1 MIVLIYFIIIFSQI
15 DETCKT
21 IGEEI
26 TKKMNNNEEFLF
38 IKGFKD
44 IKIKTLENEA
54 KKIDFTNQKL
64 YFGQN
69 ILSEFDK
76 FERPDIVFD
85 EYFFW
90 SDNTC
95 GYIDSSYLK
104 TDIFIQSNNKI
115 KKFDKSFCKKYLS
128 NFEPEFVIKNKYLK
142 KKSYIYLFIDGIKK
156 NTFEIKQKYNAILF
170 KGMINFE
177 RINFNDDVFV
187 VLQNGE
193 CGFVEKDN
201 ILVEDYQDFDEN
213 KKFDLNKYKKHI
225 LNDKESQLLSIVKS
239 KYPDF
244 IKNYLNKYLIS
255 INFIENYENY
265 GYTEVVKRNGEY
277 FFKIYIDSNIF
288 NLNAKTYLNN
298 LNNSNFIIDYLFNK
312 VEIDIYENISGLEIL
327 LFKLTI
333 EGMYNIKNNILL
345 QNIFE
350 NSRGFTE
357 YLIQILENIK
367 ENNKSVLTTKLNDF
381 YEEIK
386 NTIYP
391 SVLSLKDFDSYIK
404 EISVYCYLTDFLK
417 SKYEINIYNLN
428 IKSYFYDFIDNNK
441 IKEVCKTINY
451 IWE

>member
-1 MIVLIYFIIIFSQI
+1 MNILIYFIVIFSQI
-15 DETCKT
+15 DETCKI

-26 TKKMNNNEEFLF
+26 SKKINNNEEFLF

-54 KKIDFTNQKL
+54 KKIDFTNKKL

-69 ILSEFDK
+69 VLSEFDK

-95 GYIDSSYLK
+95 GYIDSYYLK
-104 TDIFIQSNNKI
+104 TDIFIQSKNKI

-213 KKFDLNKYKKHI
+213 KKFDLNKYKKYT
-225 LNDKESQLLSIVKS
+225 LNDKESQLLSFVKS

-312 VEIDIYENISGLEIL
+312 VEIDIDENISGLEIL

-381 YEEIK
+381 YEEIE

-451 IWE
+451 IIF

>member
-1 MIVLIYFIIIFSQI
+1 MNILIYFIVIFSQI
-15 DETCKT
+15 DETCKI

-26 TKKMNNNEEFLF
+26 SKKINNNEEFLF

-54 KKIDFTNQKL
+54 KKIDFTNKKL

-69 ILSEFDK
+69 VLSEFDK

-95 GYIDSSYLK
+95 GYIDSYYLK
-104 TDIFIQSNNKI
+104 TDIFIQSKNKI

-213 KKFDLNKYKKHI
+213 KKFDLNKYKKYT
-225 LNDKESQLLSIVKS
+225 LNDKESQLLSFVKS

-244 IKNYLNKYLIS
+244 IKNYLSKYLIS

-312 VEIDIYENISGLEIL
+312 VEIDIDENISGLEIL

-381 YEEIK
+381 YEEIE

-451 IWE
+451 IIF